1 MIAVCGGV
9 CSVPLY
15 PQTFF
20 SPPPTDQNL
29 PTNGSTRQS
38 SFFFTA
44 IVSVMTRSF
53 DGGCDQFNSFFA
65 SEKKKVSHDN
75 RTATGN
81 PGKEREGGRER
92 AEEKE
97 HLAQTNQRNQ
107 PGTGIRLR
115 QILGPAPRTWST
127 SGGAEPEGRKLFATR
142 AETERTKPGIGT
154 RAEPETKANRK
165 GQRDIAKRKGRGR
178 RLKYTREVR
187 RRWNFRFGTGG

>member
-65 SEKKKVSHDN
+65 SEKKGFTRQSNSDWK
-75 RTATGN
+75 
-81 PGKEREGGRER
+81 PGERERGREGEGR
-92 AEEKE
+92 RERTPRPNKPAKPTGHWDSPPPNPRSSAQNVE
-97 HLAQTNQRNQ
+97 HQRRSRTRGKKAVCHPRRDRTDQTWDRDARGARNQ
-107 PGTGIRLR
+107 SKQKRPAGYR
-115 QILGPAPRTWST
+115 Q
-127 SGGAEPEGRKLFATR
+127 AE
-142 AETERTKPGIGT
+142 
-154 RAEPETKANRK
+154 
-165 GQRDIAKRKGRGR
+165 GQR
-178 RLKYTREVR
+178 TQ
-187 RRWNFRFGTGG
+187 T